1 MVGGNFL
8 SLNHRET
15 EKAYPFY
22 ILHLIYLHL
31 IYADKQQTP

>member
-15 EKAYPFY
+15 EKAYF
-22 ILHLIYLHL
+22 
-31 IYADKQQTP
+31 QQRVKIPSVCPVSLR